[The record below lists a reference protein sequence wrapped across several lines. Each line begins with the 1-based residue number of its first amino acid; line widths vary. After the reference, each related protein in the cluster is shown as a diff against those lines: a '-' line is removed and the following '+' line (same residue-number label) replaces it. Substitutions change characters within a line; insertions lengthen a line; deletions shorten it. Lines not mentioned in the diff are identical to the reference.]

1 MIVIACDNDN
11 DHDNQPPMPA
21 MKSALVQVLVDIPC
35 PDLNKTGIGMM
46 MMMEEGVRGG
56 WWRRPCLF

>member
-1 MIVIACDNDN
+1 VIACDNDN
-11 DHDNQPPMPA
+11 DNDNQPPMPA

-35 PDLNKTGIGMM
+35 PDLNKTSMM

-56 WWRRPCLF
+56 

>member
-35 PDLNKTGIGMM
+35 PDINKTGIGMM

-56 WWRRPCLF
+56 